1 MASSTFRLQGSAS
14 LPYEVT
20 FSREGANL
28 TATCTCPAGLVGQ
41 YCKHRFNILDGALDA
56 IVSNNENEVAT
67 VVGWLPGTDVE
78 AAMSAVSAAELEV
91 ERAKKAASAA
101 KKALAAA
108 MRD

>member
-1 MASSTFRLQGSAS
+1 MASITFQVQGSAS
-14 LPYEVT
+14 VPYEVV
-20 FSREGANL
+20 FSREGSNL

-41 YCKHRFNILDGALDA
+41 YCKHRFNILYGAVDD

-78 AAMSAVSAAELEV
+78 AAMKVVAAAEAEV
-91 ERAKKAASAA
+91 ERAKKAATAA
-101 KKALAAA
+101 KKSLARV

>member
-1 MASSTFRLQGSAS
+1 MASITFRVQGSAS
-14 LPYEVT
+14 VPYEVT
-20 FSREGANL
+20 FSREGSNL

-41 YCKHRFNILDGALDA
+41 YCKHRFNILYGAVDD

-78 AAMSAVSAAELEV
+78 AAMRAVAAAEMEV
-91 ERAKKAASAA
+91 ERAKKAATAA
-101 KKALAAA
+101 KKGLARV

>member
-1 MASSTFRLQGSAS
+1 MATVKFKVQGSAS
-14 LPYEVT
+14 VPYEVT
-20 FSREGANL
+20 FSREGSNL

-41 YCKHRFNILDGALDA
+41 YCKHRFNILDGVVDG

-78 AAMSAVSAAELEV
+78 AAIKVVSAAEQEV
-91 ERAKKAASAA
+91 ERAKKAATAA
-101 KKALAAA
+101 KKALARV